1 MRGTLVNVVAV
12 LLGSGLGL
20 LIGNRLP
27 EKIKKV
33 ITTGLGL
40 SVILIGMQMAFKTN
54 NVLIII
60 GSLVFGGILGEL
72 LQIEEALEAL
82 GERLKAGLRFQSGGF
97 VEGFV
102 TASLVYCVGAMTVV
116 GSIQEG
122 LSGDP
127 QILYAKSLLDGTA
140 SIAFASTLGIGVAFA
155 SLTVFFVQ
163 GSLTLLGKQLSFL
176 LSPGILSE
184 LTATG
189 GLLILAIG
197 LYLLEIKR
205 IKVAN
210 LLPALIFAVVLAA
223 IFK

>member
-40 SVILIGMQMAFKTN
+40 SVVLIGMQMAFKTN

-72 LQIEEALEAL
+72 LHIEEALEAL
-82 GERLKAGLRFQSGGF
+82 GERLKAGLRSQSGRF

-122 LSGDP
+122 MSGDP
-127 QILYAKSLLDGTA
+127 QILYGKSLLDGTA

-163 GSLTLLGKQLSFL
+163 SSLTLLGKQLSFL

-184 LTATG
+184 
-189 GLLILAIG
+189 
-197 LYLLEIKR
+197 
-205 IKVAN
+205 
-210 LLPALIFAVVLAA
+210 ALIFAVVLAV